1 MTTGDRIKQR
11 RKELGL
17 SVSELA
23 RALGKN
29 RATIYRYESNDIENL
44 PVNVLEPLARA
55 LDTTPAKLMGWYDR
69 EPPSQKDLEFQ
80 HNIVLNAFLGL
91 SEDIIADPKTSCV
104 LVKAICKSSTA
115 YEIIIEIMRNICRL
129 NYTQDMSGL
138 YALASISQHLYVL
151 PSDACQQL
159 KQYADFLAKTEEEK
173 HVGGP
178 I

>member
-69 EPPSQKDLEFQ
+69 EPSSQNDLEFE
-80 HNIVLNAFLGL
+80 HNIVFNAFLAL
-91 SEDIIADPKTSCV
+91 SEDIIADPKKGCV

-129 NYTQDMSGL
+129 NYRQDMSGL
-138 YALASISQHLYVL
+138 YALASISQHLYGL

-159 KQYADFLAKTEEEK
+159 KQYADFLAKTEEDK
-173 HVGGP
+173 HVGGQ

>member
-69 EPPSQKDLEFQ
+69 EPPSQNDLEFE
-80 HNIVLNAFLGL
+80 HNIVFNAFLAL
-91 SEDIIADPKTSCV
+91 SEDIIADPKKGCV
-104 LVKAICKSSTA
+104 LVKAICKSSTT

-138 YALASISQHLYVL
+138 YALASISQHLYGL
-151 PSDACQQL
+151 PADACQQL
-159 KQYADFLAKTEEEK
+159 KQYADFLAKTEEDK
-173 HVGGP
+173 HVGGQ